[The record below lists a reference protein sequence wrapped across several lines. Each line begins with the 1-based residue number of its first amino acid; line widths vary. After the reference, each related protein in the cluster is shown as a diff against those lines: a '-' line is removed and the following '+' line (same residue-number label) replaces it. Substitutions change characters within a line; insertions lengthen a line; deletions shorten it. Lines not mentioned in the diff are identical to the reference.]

1 MGVEDW
7 ETKYKLNDTILDD
20 YLEPEQKT
28 WDDDDESK
36 SEIYR
41 IVSSPGDSKGSRF
54 YQTVECDAVS
64 PETEEYNEAGNSIK
78 RSSQGSGD
86 VRLVYKEAGSFEDET
101 SPPEISIIPSV
112 RQVHQQNA
120 DGAAYKEGLLYKTR
134 MWAKNSFEDTL
145 ENYTIYREEEEAR
158 MRARSEYGSVGSD
171 EMQFSLGSEEE
182 LDDMTFVE
190 EDGQYE
196 YDSYYNSRRYISSY
210 GEWTHSYYERKGIVS
225 TRGTDSM
232 LSPVEEPNDEY
243 IDTMNELQKI
253 VDTVSEYL
261 AGREEEISKYEEMQK
276 SGTKPETSDKDKDK
290 ELKSDEVNDE
300 NAVEQGITGVKNAVT
315 SLISSIAG
323 NKSTAETTETTETT
337 ATTTQSPAPPQPESG
352 FSKLLSFIPKS
363 SGSPTPVAVVPPA
376 HQEPSAD
383 KKFSLQSLL
392 PFQSS
397 EPSRPASVVSGAE
410 ATESLS
416 SGSEPQGS
424 STSQPQTVVDSVLGR
439 LSPFRL
445 FDKPA
450 GESTSQPASP
460 NRSQGSTETKEGS
473 IDQSK
478 SLSLE
483 RSGSQH
489 EHQSSLGGSGSGSV
503 ELLPESESSGEIPD
517 VLPRETSLKQGE
529 SKIEANPPTQTQ
541 TEDTGFFSPFKK
553 SLTSLMSTT
562 PAPADK
568 PVDGSSTPSVFSIF
582 KPSEVPKTE
591 DAAAAAGNK
600 LKLPFF
606 FSDTPATSQAPKQEG
621 GMLSGF
627 LKLATGEDTTTSQPA
642 ATSPLTSRAA
652 LLESVPKGNS
662 DTGWFSNLFRAPP
675 AESPKQQI
683 MTPAPSKPSSATK
696 NIPTVVVAPEKPEE
710 IEDASAVSRDVP
722 QEECQNDTILKP
734 ETDSQSDTQPNGKSD
749 TKKEPNAPVQSET
762 QTDTSS
768 NTEVKPQDRT
778 QTTHQEQA
786 KPQTEQAS
794 SKAQGLLSGLLP
806 GASKPDQP
814 QQGGLLSGL
823 FSSVTMNETQSQQG
837 TTSQSTGLFSGLLK
851 MATPESVD
859 TSNQPAGTQREPVP
873 SGNQLSKPSPAGADN
888 QPQKTTVPP
897 QGGGLLS
904 GLFKLASDTI
914 SNPPAT
920 AAQQAPG
927 PPSSQPD
934 QKSATTEELTQGAKQ
949 GAAPPSQQGLLSG
962 LLKLANPENVS
973 ATGHAAQAPQQQR
986 PGTCDGQQS
995 NQHQKQT
1002 NTQSEPPPQQGA
1014 PTQTQSGGLFGGLLK
1029 LTESALAPSG
1039 TQQTSDMSNRSS
1051 QQSVQPPPAAPTGGM
1066 LSGFLNKIAATE
1078 NISQQHQPPADG
1090 QMPNQG
1096 PKPSQQAAPSQQGGF
1111 LSGLFGIS
1119 SLEVNTANQASPQ
1132 NAKQPGP
1139 TGPGNQPNVQ
1149 QTNRQNQVPPQQA
1162 QASGPG
1168 GMLSGLF
1175 NKIADTAA
1183 ATSQVQPSGQPGQN
1197 QNAPQQPPPGQ
1208 QGGFLSGLFSSNNS
1222 PAQQQQNPS
1231 GARINQNQQQGNRQ
1245 PLQRQNHIPSQPAAA
1260 PEPQQGGLF
1269 SGLLNK
1275 LASVDTPTPQSGAGD
1290 QLSQQAKKPAP
1301 PGQSPASSSQ
1311 PPPPNQSG
1319 GILSGLLKIGADT
1332 SAPKQSPGGQQQQP
1346 SPSAQQS
1353 KRQGPQGQS
1362 SPQGPQQQGQSGGL
1376 FSTIFKM
1383 ATSDES
1389 QQQQEQANAQP
1400 GGTSTQG
1407 SNAQQNESG
1416 GILSGFLSKL
1426 TTSTEDQVISQVP
1439 ADQKPQKQ
1447 DRPSAKTGQNRPQIQ
1462 RAKPVEQEPTL
1473 EGGNEKEQKTPQQK
1487 GFLSGLFSKGSEEDA
1502 LSKLKEVNAPPSV
1515 GTGTPS
1521 GVFKAGSTDSTSSA
1535 TNKESEK
1542 GFLSR
1547 LLPKHVKDEAASLVT
1562 STSGLEP
1569 STSISQT
1576 QQTATAN
1583 LHPAVKSTQQ
1593 YMEEVHKLLY
1603 GTANEY
1609 GYQDLLHLFTQ
1620 HGVIPAEL
1628 YEHQCLIE
1636 ALLWQQL
1643 NDYAL
1648 SEALSVEAQECYTG
1662 NQEGVP
1668 LNNEAVIEEPGWWN
1682 LKNIDPRQFHIP
1694 SHPWR
1699 DVTSSSFQNGLPP
1712 ADREDTVI
1720 FDMSNRNGKPWSS
1733 CDNLDNFCS
1742 QRSRKPWIEK
1752 DSVINLSRGS
1762 RPAKLTRCQSLSD
1775 CSTYGRPTVN
1785 NKDRQFDTTFAMKI
1799 IKRLTSKKGPMD
1811 LTPGAVDLSS
1821 TAGHNGDLEDD
1832 RLFED
1837 SEWYQ
1842 QWLLLLEQGMWWPAE
1857 AGDCGYFIYADEEYI
1872 YSLLTDRDG
1881 KHLYAYA
1888 TPEDSRVLKQI
1899 TENISN
1905 MLQKKDDPKA
1915 TLCGFKIPL
1924 VNEDEALGLSGQHQ
1938 ARSSVLSAPV
1948 DLSSALLKGDRIM
1961 NMNFERFSQ
1970 MFQESIGAQ
1979 TEQPMDFSV
1988 HKLKKV
1994 KIGVNEPN
2002 EMYLEEHLEAS
2013 DLTNKTKKTNHGGP
2027 YWKNQ
2032 GIKDLFP
2039 EASVTGMSSTVTG
2052 HTSPVTY
2059 KQKTSTMN
2067 RSPIPEIKIA
2077 HVDDTVVQQQRP
2089 EHNQK
2094 ASSILSTV
2102 GGFVGKTKDAEPCKI
2117 IQTSSTTSTSP
2128 LISKTIPQL
2137 QTACRKLPDVPVS
2150 SSRASTTSVRSLP
2163 ATSGNI
2169 VTQGNAAQI
2178 VTASSSSALPRPR
2191 LGRQPS
2197 LSAQSSTLLKTSRVD
2212 GAQSSV
2218 PCELQQTPEVVIPNE
2233 RRPLPPP
2240 QNLLYNRPEQALDSL
2255 LSSKPMDFSGA
2266 LRKKE
2271 ISEDT
2276 NTAVLS
2282 PNVRNGMPIE
2292 DVFDFTKS
2300 KKVKKEQQT
2309 ADIREGIGVD
2319 LTVEIEEIKEINMT
2333 FPALEV
2339 TILSPRMSEVPLM
2352 TVSAPPSL
2360 SGWARYYPPDS
2371 GLPSPDC
2378 RTEQQTSTSPAVK
2391 SQPVRQGPVELSQ
2404 TSTTP
2409 EISGRKPNISP
2420 KHSPKAAV
2428 ESVVVQSS
2436 QSKAD
2441 SGKDQQ
2447 VLARVPLKIA
2457 TIDQVA
2463 LSSQP
2468 TSPEIRR
2475 SATISPKSKISAQN
2489 KQTSLTRQSSFLSE
2503 SMRKVISSQT
2513 YSESTA
2519 PANSIKGTLD
2529 MSSKSVFGQL
2539 DKPTD
2544 ETKAVPLVRRRRS
2557 SVVDIT
2563 DDSYGVP
2570 LIVEPPTSEV
2580 KRILP
2585 KFQSQSD
2592 AVTSEVPPLKTHH
2605 LSRQTYQTST
2615 ALSKSMQTTLDMSSK
2630 PVEEPG
2636 VPPNEA
2642 VSLVRRRSISTS
2654 SVNEELSGV
2663 SLVIDSLKPKLKPP
2677 LRRYQSQ
2684 PQAECSHKVV
2694 DINSPKS
2701 SVLHCQNTRFSRATS
2716 LPVQSSQPH
2725 QTATAPA
2732 NAIKATLDMSA
2743 KTVSDTAEG
2752 PLFSNSEA
2760 LPLAPSI
2767 IITQIEQESQGP
2779 FTVTLSESEIPKK
2792 EAVSLKDDSL
2802 AFGST
2807 TSITE
2812 VVPSEPEVA
2821 NIEAKVKDKILSFQN
2836 SDATKP
2842 KEESREDSEV
2852 SSVYSPEH
2860 LTHKVK
2866 DLPFTES
2873 FELQSPEKVVK
2884 QTEQI
2889 PTDLNT
2895 TPVMSSGDQLSI
2907 SEGLEAELQK
2917 TQSAGTPVANTEA
2930 LPKEEISASHTGPPN
2945 TDAEEQSSK
2954 GIFSLFGGS
2963 SSAPSQTQSGS
2974 SILGSILP
2982 SSSTSKET
2990 PSTGLFSMFGG
3001 GSPQS
3006 TSAPTPKEA
3015 PGKGLFSMFSGGTTQ
3030 PQSGSQGP
3038 PGFGSRCPPGSMPRG
3053 ALLTGPR
3060 GTPGLGPRGAPGPWP
3075 RGQSGPGPR
3084 GPPAGGPPPRGPPPK
3099 ESQGK
3104 GLFSM
3109 FSGPTPQTASAATA
3123 PPKPPAS
3130 ASSILG
3136 GILPGSSTPKD
3147 NTGSGLFSMFGGPS
3161 AQSSPAQTIPA
3172 LAETAKKEQTGKGLL
3187 SMFGGPSPPESSE
3200 SESMFKVASVFSLGG
3215 GSDKPKSSG
3224 FGLLSFMDDKKTGEL
3239 IPEDTATPKEESS
3252 FSTTSHS
3259 LVTDGIKDVTPP
3271 HKKMVEAGQD
3281 LPDEPVSAF
3290 NEEHVS
3296 TVITDESVITEDA
3309 GIAENKISVS
3319 TELTHHQITVKPES
3333 EAEALTHPPEEQPQ
3347 EQSTFEAEKALVE
3360 KMNTDEIKSR
3370 ELEVDTDKET
3380 GKSVDS
3386 LEPEKHSTFDMVG
3399 EPFAPLHPDQEL
3411 EVQKL
3416 SEADKPFKSEKIVEP
3431 EKSSG
3436 PDKHLESVKPIELEQ
3451 LVEADRP
3458 LELDKSVD
3466 SVGSAETDEVAESEG
3481 LEESGTIEET
3491 QKQGEVEKSTSKP
3504 DNEGDHTRL
3513 KNEPYEVEIKQQDET
3528 EKQLTEGTVEAGP
3541 ESEKSGSGTDK
3552 DADHTKLPKK
3562 ETCESLL
3569 EEKVSESKQLA
3580 RTENQLTELTAQAGP
3595 EPQPTAPIQQQPQ
3608 STPEIIGP
3616 PGPHPGLIGPSDQ
3629 PRPRMPGP
3637 TAQPRPVMQGPRSGM
3652 SGEPRPRIQGPRPG
3666 MAGQPRPRMVGPQ
3679 RPPEPAGFSGFMSM
3693 FSGSSASSKPASSS
3707 FFSTPQTSFFKS
3719 STATGP
3725 QQQQKTS
3732 FFNLPTSLPTG
3743 LPTESLTGDLF
3754 GLFKGTDAAKPEDSK
3769 SAAET
3774 CKSQTENQAGTKH
3787 SNEPG
3792 SPVDKESSTVNEPEA
3807 TTLPT
3812 EKQEQELTKD
3822 NESVEES
3829 KKPNIMSAEEAK
3841 DRTSEI
3847 TNVSTEEESE
3857 KGVLKEGPNMT
3868 IKEEPEEPVMS
3879 PKTTQ
3884 KVDTEETHPTSPPAK
3899 GMFDLPGLSAP
3910 SFGGLLS
3917 GAAETAKP
3925 FSSLFGSST
3934 PASSDDRSQ
3943 QQPDSGGLFSGLKGL
3958 SAGLFQEEKPAAT
3971 KEEPMSAA
3979 SMFGKKIGFPW
3990 QSTPPQTPPAV
4001 VTTPSKPAELK
4012 SDDGYEAPETD
4023 KLSPESDV
4031 TESADPSDVEGPS
4044 DISSDKQQS
4053 FDMGPESPV
4062 ALKQDSSSPDD
4073 KTQNKPQA
4081 KAAPPP
4087 EDKDKD
4093 ATDHGQLPES
4103 HLSKELDK
4111 RLVGI

>member
-7 ETKYKLNDTILDD
+7 ETKYKLNDNILDD

-36 SEIYR
+36 GEIYH

-64 PETEEYNEAGNSIK
+64 PETEEYAEAGNSIK
-78 RSSQGSGD
+78 RSGLGSGD

-232 LSPVEEPNDEY
+232 LSPVEEPSDDY
-243 IDTMNELQKI
+243 TDTMNELQKI

-276 SGTKPETSDKDKDK
+276 SGTKPETSDKDKDNK
-290 ELKSDEVNDE
+290 LKSDEVKEE
-300 NAVEQGITGVKNAVT
+300 NAVEQGITGVKNAVN

-323 NKSTAETTETTETT
+323 NKLTAESTETTETT

-397 EPSRPASVVSGAE
+397 EPSCPASVVSGTE

-416 SGSEPQGS
+416 SGTEPQGS

-445 FDKPA
+445 FDKPS

-483 RSGSQH
+483 WSGSQH

-541 TEDTGFFSPFKK
+541 ADDTGFFSPFKK

-568 PVDGSSTPSVFSIF
+568 PVDGSATPSVFSIF

-591 DAAAAAGNK
+591 DAAAATGNK
-600 LKLPFF
+600 LKLPFL

-675 AESPKQQI
+675 AESPKQQTV
-683 MTPAPSKPSSATK
+683 TPAPSKPSSATK

-710 IEDASAVSRDVP
+710 IEDASAVSSDVA
-722 QEECQNDTILKP
+722 QEECQDDTIVKP
-734 ETDSQSDTQPNGKSD
+734 ETDSQSDKQPNIKSD
-749 TKKEPNAPVQSET
+749 TNKEPNAAVQSET
-762 QTDTSS
+762 QIDTSS
-768 NTEVKPQDRT
+768 DTEVKPQDQT
-778 QTTHQEQA
+778 QTTPQEQA

-823 FSSVTMNETQSQQG
+823 FSSVTTNESQSQG

-859 TSNQPAGTQREPVP
+859 TSNQPAGTQLEPVP
-873 SGNQLSKPSPAGADN
+873 SGNLPSKPSPAGADK
-888 QPQKTTVPP
+888 QQQKATVPP

-914 SNPPAT
+914 SNPSGT

-934 QKSATTEELTQGAKQ
+934 QKSATTEELTQGARQ

-962 LLKLANPENVS
+962 LLKLANTENVS
-973 ATGHAAQAPQQQR
+973 ATGHAAQAPQQQQ

-995 NQHQKQT
+995 NQQQQQT
-1002 NTQSEPPPQQGA
+1002 NTQSEPPRQQGA

-1039 TQQTSDMSNRSS
+1039 TQQTSDVSNRSS
-1051 QQSVQPPPAAPTGGM
+1051 QQSVQPPPAAPAGGM
-1066 LSGFLNKIAATE
+1066 LSGFLSKIAATE

-1090 QMPNQG
+1090 QMPNEG

-1132 NAKQPGP
+1132 NAKQRGP

-1149 QTNRQNQVPPQQA
+1149 QINRQNQVPPQQA

-1231 GARINQNQQQGNRQ
+1231 GARINQNQQQQGNRQ

-1269 SGLLNK
+1269 SGLLSK

-1301 PGQSPASSSQ
+1301 PGQSPALSSQ

-1332 SAPKQSPGGQQQQP
+1332 SGPKQSSGGQQQQP

-1353 KRQGPQGQS
+1353 KSPQGQS
-1362 SPQGPQQQGQSGGL
+1362 GPQGAAQQQGQSGGL
-1376 FSTIFKM
+1376 FSSIFKM

-1400 GGTSTQG
+1400 GDTFTQG
-1407 SNAQQNESG
+1407 VVTQQNESG

-1426 TTSTEDQVISQVP
+1426 TTSTEEQVISQVP

-1447 DRPSAKTGQNRPQIQ
+1447 ERPNAKIGQNRPQIQ
-1462 RAKPVEQEPTL
+1462 RAKPVEQEPTQ
-1473 EGGNEKEQKTPQQK
+1473 EGGNEKEQKAPQQK

-1502 LSKLKEVNAPPSV
+1502 LSKLKEVNAPPGV

-1521 GVFKAGSTDSTSSA
+1521 GIFKSGSTDSTSSA

-1547 LLPKHVKDEAASLVT
+1547 LLPKQVKDEAASLVT

-1609 GYQDLLHLFTQ
+1609 GYQDLLHLFAE

-1643 NDYAL
+1643 NDYTL

-1720 FDMSNRNGKPWSS
+1720 FDMSNRNRKPWSS
-1733 CDNLDNFCS
+1733 CDNLDNFSS

-1775 CSTYGRPTVN
+1775 CSTYDRPTMN
-1785 NKDRQFDTTFAMKI
+1785 DKDRQFDTTFAMKI
-1799 IKRLTSKKGPMD
+1799 IKRLKSKKGPVD

-1888 TPEDSRVLKQI
+1888 TAEDSCVLKQI

-1938 ARSSVLSAPV
+1938 ACSSVLSAPV
-1948 DLSSALLKGDRIM
+1948 DLSSALQKGDRIM

-1979 TEQPMDFSV
+1979 TEQPVDFSV

-1994 KIGVNEPN
+1994 QIGVNEPN
-2002 EMYLEEHLEAS
+2002 EMYLEEHLKAS
-2013 DLTNKTKKTNHGGP
+2013 DLTNKTKKANHGGP

-2032 GIKDLFP
+2032 GIKELFP
-2039 EASVTGMSSTVTG
+2039 EASVTGVSSTVAG
-2052 HTSPVTY
+2052 HTSPVAY
-2059 KQKTSTMN
+2059 KQKPS
-2067 RSPIPEIKIA
+2067 IPEIKIA
-2077 HVDDTVVQQQRP
+2077 HVDDTAVQQQRT
-2089 EHNQK
+2089 EANQK

-2128 LISKTIPQL
+2128 SISKSIPQL

-2150 SSRASTTSVRSLP
+2150 SSRASPTSVRSLP
-2163 ATSGNI
+2163 GTSGNI
-2169 VTQGNAAQI
+2169 VTQANAAPI

-2197 LSAQSSTLLKTSRVD
+2197 LSTQSSTLLKTSTVD
-2212 GAQSSV
+2212 GAQSSA
-2218 PCELQQTPEVVIPNE
+2218 PCELQQTPQVVIPNE

-2240 QNLLYNRPEQALDSL
+2240 QNLLYNRQALDSL

-2266 LRKKE
+2266 LREKD
-2271 ISEDT
+2271 ICQDT

-2282 PNVRNGMPIE
+2282 PNVCNGMPVE

-2309 ADIREGIGVD
+2309 TDIKEGIGVD

-2339 TILSPRMSEVPLM
+2339 TIPSPRMSEVPLM
-2352 TVSAPPSL
+2352 TVSAPPSP
-2360 SGWARYYPPDS
+2360 SGWTRYYPPDS
-2371 GLPSPDC
+2371 GMPSPDC

-2404 TSTTP
+2404 TSTSP
-2409 EISGRKPNISP
+2409 EISGRKPSISA
-2420 KHSPKAAV
+2420 KYSPKATV
-2428 ESVVVQSS
+2428 ESVMVQSS

-2441 SGKDQQ
+2441 SVSPAELKEETLSFTGLGLKKMLIPQIILSEASSPEEECPSEDEILMSKAGEPEKDHSS
-2447 VLARVPLKIA
+2447 VSSTEEVFE
-2457 TIDQVA
+2457 A
-2463 LSSQP
+2463 LTESSQSTKP
-2468 TSPEIRR
+2468 DTSLEKNEEEDKT
-2475 SATISPKSKISAQN
+2475 SASHVASSQAAQSHVDLSTKLTISETTESPKVSTEVLHIKSKESSA
-2489 KQTSLTRQSSFLSE
+2489 SLTA
-2503 SMRKVISSQT
+2503 KV
-2513 YSESTA
+2513 
-2519 PANSIKGTLD
+2519 
-2529 MSSKSVFGQL
+2529 
-2539 DKPTD
+2539 
-2544 ETKAVPLVRRRRS
+2544 
-2557 SVVDIT
+2557 
-2563 DDSYGVP
+2563 
-2570 LIVEPPTSEV
+2570 
-2580 KRILP
+2580 
-2585 KFQSQSD
+2585 
-2592 AVTSEVPPLKTHH
+2592 
-2605 LSRQTYQTST
+2605 
-2615 ALSKSMQTTLDMSSK
+2615 
-2630 PVEEPG
+2630 
-2636 VPPNEA
+2636 
-2642 VSLVRRRSISTS
+2642 
-2654 SVNEELSGV
+2654 
-2663 SLVIDSLKPKLKPP
+2663 
-2677 LRRYQSQ
+2677 
-2684 PQAECSHKVV
+2684 
-2694 DINSPKS
+2694 
-2701 SVLHCQNTRFSRATS
+2701 
-2716 LPVQSSQPH
+2716 
-2725 QTATAPA
+2725 
-2732 NAIKATLDMSA
+2732 
-2743 KTVSDTAEG
+2743 
-2752 PLFSNSEA
+2752 SNSEEQA
-2760 LPLAPSI
+2760 VCSSVDHDSI
-2767 IITQIEQESQGP
+2767 SLKDNT
-2779 FTVTLSESEIPKK
+2779 FTDPKPVKK
-2792 EAVSLKDDSL
+2792 EAPLSDESGSMSIFQKDDSL

-2812 VVPSEPEVA
+2812 VVLSEPDVS
-2821 NIEAKVKDKILSFQN
+2821 NIEAKVKDKILTFQN

-2842 KEESREDSEV
+2842 KEESKEDSEV

-2917 TQSAGTPVANTEA
+2917 TQSVETPVANTEA
-2930 LPKEEISASHTGPPN
+2930 LPREEISVSHTGPPN

-2982 SSSTSKET
+2982 SSSTAKET
-2990 PSTGLFSMFGG
+2990 PGTGLFSMFGG

-3030 PQSGSQGP
+3030 PQSSSQGP
-3038 PGFGSRCPPGSMPRG
+3038 PGFSSRCPPGSIPRG

-3109 FSGPTPQTASAATA
+3109 FSGPTPQTAPAATA

-3161 AQSSPAQTIPA
+3161 TQSSPAQTVPA
-3172 LAETAKKEQTGKGLL
+3172 LAETAKREQTGKGLL

-3252 FSTTSHS
+3252 CSKTSHS
-3259 LVTDGIKDVTPP
+3259 LVADGIKDVTPP
-3271 HKKMVEAGQD
+3271 HKKMVEARQD

-3290 NEEHVS
+3290 NEEHAS
-3296 TVITDESVITEDA
+3296 TDESVITEDA
-3309 GIAENKISVS
+3309 GIAKDKISVP
-3319 TELTHHQITVKPES
+3319 TELTHHQITEKPES
-3333 EAEALTHPPEEQPQ
+3333 EPEALTHPPEEQPQ
-3347 EQSTFEAEKALVE
+3347 EQPTFEAEKALVE
-3360 KMNTDEIKSR
+3360 QMNTDEIKSG

-3380 GKSVDS
+3380 GKSTDS
-3386 LEPEKHSTFDMVG
+3386 LEPEKHSTFDMVE

-3416 SEADKPFKSEKIVEP
+3416 SEADKAFKSEKIAEP

-3436 PDKHLESVKPIELEQ
+3436 PEKHLESVKPIESEQ
-3451 LVEADRP
+3451 LVEVDRP
-3458 LELDKSVD
+3458 PELDKSVD
-3466 SVGSAETDEVAESEG
+3466 SVGSAETDEVAEIQV
-3481 LEESGTIEET
+3481 LEDSGTIEET

-3504 DNEGDHTRL
+3504 DNEGDHV

-3528 EKQLTEGTVEAGP
+3528 ERQLTEGTVEAGL

-3569 EEKVSESKQLA
+3569 EKVGESKQLA

-3608 STPEIIGP
+3608 STPGIIGP

-3637 TAQPRPVMQGPRSGM
+3637 TTQPRPVMQGPRSGM
-3652 SGEPRPRIQGPRPG
+3652 SAEPRPRIQDPRSG
-3666 MAGQPRPRMVGPQ
+3666 MPGQPRPRMVGPQ

-3693 FSGSSASSKPASSS
+3693 FSGSSTSSKPASSS

-3719 STATGP
+3719 ATATGP

-3743 LPTESLTGDLF
+3743 LPTESLTSDLF
-3754 GLFKGTDAAKPEDSK
+3754 GLFKGTDAVKPEESK

-3774 CKSQTENQAGTKH
+3774 CKAQTENQAGTKD

-3792 SPVDKESSTVNEPEA
+3792 SPVDKESSTVNEPET

-3812 EKQEQELTKD
+3812 EKQEQDLTKD
-3822 NESVEES
+3822 NESVEVS
-3829 KKPNIMSAEEAK
+3829 KKPSIMSAEEAK

-3847 TNVSTEEESE
+3847 TNVSTEQEESE
-3857 KGVLKEGPNMT
+3857 KGVLNEGSNVT

-3884 KVDTEETHPTSPPAK
+3884 KVDTEETHTTSPPAK

-3917 GAAETAKP
+3917 GAAESAKP

-3943 QQPDSGGLFSGLKGL
+3943 QQPDSGGLFYGLKGL

-4001 VTTPSKPAELK
+4001 VTTQSEPAELK
-4012 SDDGYEAPETD
+4012 TDDDHEAPETD

-4031 TESADPSDVEGPS
+4031 TESADPSDVEGQS

-4081 KAAPPP
+4081 KVAPPP

-4111 RLVGI
+4111 RLPQGCDLLCFRILSPADSSRFGSSGNLSQSSSQFSSEPEERSDPDTRSRPPLRAQPQLSSEDAEKGEREIQTSVEKETEKVTLPAKPLANQEKKSESFVGVRSPPIALSRLRWLKAINKVRVHLHQISSELWPRGRGQETKCQEKSFRTLDTSFKRGVKC